1 MGWLPTAVLVVVGI
15 LLLALLVLRVVSALR
30 LVRTASERLNTA
42 VTGRSRRIGAGL
54 DEVRAW
60 RAAHHQ
66 APDSGALP
74 AGAAGPAGEG
84 DLGAVGNAAL
94 DPVANSGLDPAGN
107 ARVGA

>member
-15 LLLALLVLRVVSALR
+15 LFLALVLLRVFTALR

-60 RAAHHQ
+60 RAAQH
-66 APDSGALP
+66 P
-74 AGAAGPAGEG
+74 ATPGPAGSIELT
-84 DLGAVGNAAL
+84 D
-94 DPVANSGLDPAGN
+94 DVAERTA
-107 ARVGA
+107 

>member
-15 LLLALLVLRVVSALR
+15 LFLALVLLRVLTALR

-60 RAAHHQ
+60 RAAQHPE
-66 APDSGALP
+66 AP
-74 AGAAGPAGEG
+74 GPAGSIEVT
-84 DLGAVGNAAL
+84 DDAAERT
-94 DPVANSGLDPAGN
+94 A
-107 ARVGA
+107 

>member
-15 LLLALLVLRVVSALR
+15 LFLALLLLRVVTALR

-60 RAAHHQ
+60 RAAQH
-66 APDSGALP
+66 P
-74 AGAAGPAGEG
+74 ATPGPAGSIEMT
-84 DLGAVGNAAL
+84 DDAVERTA
-94 DPVANSGLDPAGN
+94 
-107 ARVGA
+107 

>member
-15 LLLALLVLRVVSALR
+15 LFLALLLLRVITALR

-60 RAAHHQ
+60 RAAQH
-66 APDSGALP
+66 P
-74 AGAAGPAGEG
+74 ATPGPARSIEMT
-84 DLGAVGNAAL
+84 DDAAERT
-94 DPVANSGLDPAGN
+94 A
-107 ARVGA
+107 